1 MLGKKG
7 GKKFK
12 VVKLWMF
19 KKFKLKDSDKE
30 GILNL
35 IFEDGLGDG
44 FIILFFKSFVLGQK
58 LFLIQSDISYIGFMR
73 VEGIVY
79 LIIVEID
86 FKEDIGKVLEKVGGK
101 EFLEMVKEFCK
112 F

>member
-1 MLGKKG
+1 
-7 GKKFK
+7 
-12 VVKLWMF
+12 
-19 KKFKLKDSDKE
+19 
-30 GILNL
+30 
-35 IFEDGLGDG
+35 
-44 FIILFFKSFVLGQK
+44 
-58 LFLIQSDISYIGFMR
+58 MR

>member
-1 MLGKKG
+1 MIFFLFLEKRGRKVMLGKKG

-30 GILNL
+30 GILNF

-44 FIILFFKSFVLGQK
+44 FIILFFKSFVLG
-58 LFLIQSDISYIGFMR
+58 
-73 VEGIVY
+73 
-79 LIIVEID
+79 
-86 FKEDIGKVLEKVGGK
+86 
-101 EFLEMVKEFCK
+101 
-112 F
+112 